1 MGVRTSREMRNGVL
15 NQFVLDEV
23 LAGKDAFIDNN
34 AAAVTAVGWDFVA
47 FG

>member
-15 NQFVLDEV
+15 NQFVLDDA
-23 LAGKDAFIDNN
+23 LAGKDVFIDNY
-34 AAAVTAVGWDFVA
+34 ASAVTAVGWNFMA

>member
-15 NQFVLDEV
+15 NQFVLDEI
-23 LAGKDAFIDNN
+23 LAGKDVFIDSY
-34 AAAVTAVGWDFVA
+34 ASAVTAVGWDFMA